1 MRRSIRLADAAG
13 SAPQPGYH
21 ASVLLFAAPTL
32 ALALLSAAPPPPA
45 AGDGLVDVAPLL
57 PRAVLDL
64 RYATP
69 DNFTG
74 RVLYPDAR
82 CLLRREVAA
91 RLVRAAARL
100 EAQGYRLRLYDCYR
114 PLSVQRVMWEAAPR
128 PGFVAD
134 PKKGSLHNRGAAV
147 DVGLSAMDGTELP
160 MPTAFDAFERRA
172 HANAVDGIP
181 SKLRLRR
188 DRLRAAMEAEGFI
201 VNPREWWHYAARDA
215 RRFPILDVP
224 LTGEAKP

>member
-1 MRRSIRLADAAG
+1 M
-13 SAPQPGYH
+13 
-21 ASVLLFAAPTL
+21 LLFAAPTL
-32 ALALLSAAPPPPA
+32 ALALLAAAPPPPA
-45 AGDGLVDVAPLL
+45 AGEGLVDVAPLL

-74 RVLYPDAR
+74 RVLYPAAR

-114 PLSVQRVMWEAAPR
+114 PLSVQRAMWEAAPR
-128 PGFVAD
+128 PGFVGD

-172 HANAVDGIP
+172 HADAVDGIP

-224 LTGEAKP
+224 LTSEALP